1 MKNFLKKLFNVSIN
15 DSDSHNL
22 DELKDEIIEEFGP
35 KNGRVETYVDYEEDY
50 ETIKMKCSVNYK
62 DGEMNGLYTMTDP
75 EGNIRLKINYVMG
88 VKEGLVEEFHKNGN
102 LRSRTEYK
110 NGKEDGID
118 ELYDDQGNGRL
129 VIRSN
134 FVNGLEDGL
143 CEYIDDEGQVYKTIT
158 FKNGEE
164 IK

>member
-1 MKNFLKKLFNVSIN
+1 
-15 DSDSHNL
+15 
-22 DELKDEIIEEFGP
+22 
-35 KNGRVETYVDYEEDY
+35 
-50 ETIKMKCSVNYK
+50 
-62 DGEMNGLYTMTDP
+62 
-75 EGNIRLKINYVMG
+75 MG
-88 VKEGLVEEFHKNGN
+88 VKDGLVEEFHKNGN